1 MNTPAT
7 EPMHDCDSCGKP
19 RALAD
24 ECFCPVCK
32 PVVRENAHPM
42 RLYRVTGSVGLPTH
56 YHPELI
62 SNDERYKFVTG
73 AWPSVLASLP
83 NDWRFIRITPAE

>member
-1 MNTPAT
+1 MDTDATPAI
-7 EPMHDCDSCGKP
+7 HDCDSCGKP

-32 PVVRENAHPM
+32 PLVRENAHPM
-42 RLYRVTGSVGLPTH
+42 RLYRVSGSTGLPTH
-56 YHPELI
+56 YHPEQI
-62 SNDERYKFVTG
+62 SNDERFKFVAA

-83 NDWRFIRITPAE
+83 DDWRLIKITLAD